1 MPLGLKR
8 GAKEGQDCCL
18 HFLVTHLPIPVVLD
32 TDRGPGC
39 AKMSTTLI
47 LGSPQ

>member
-1 MPLGLKR
+1 MPLRLKR

-18 HFLVTHLPIPVVLD
+18 HFLVKHLPVPVVLN
-32 TDRGPGC
+32 TDRGPGH

-47 LGSPQ
+47 LGPP